1 MNFNW
6 NPDPDDIASVK
17 AWLEAWQPCVQNV
30 DFVPARRLFAENVA
44 SFGTHMDIV
53 EGRDALEQNQWRS
66 VWPTID
72 DFVWDFEG
80 IRIGVSPD
88 RLMGFLI
95 TTWTSIG
102 YHQDGSRFDRPGRTS
117 VMVTREWLD
126 AEWLGVHT
134 HFSLYPGTP
143 GRSYGSRSAKS

>member
-1 MNFNW
+1 M
-6 NPDPDDIASVK
+6 
-17 AWLEAWQPCVQNV
+17 E
-30 DFVPARRLFAENVA
+30 
-44 SFGTHMDIV
+44 IV

-88 RLMGFLI
+88 RLMSFLI
-95 TTWTSIG
+95 TTWTSTG

-117 VMVTREWLD
+117 VMVTRERL
-126 AEWLGVHT
+126 AVEWLGVHT

-143 GRSYGSRSAKS
+143 GRSYGSRPAKS